1 MIQAAEIAEI
11 PGLQMHNVA
20 HLSFCALRLSTYRL
34 KYIFTCFGIRQG
46 STGRRK
52 IHSCCRS
59 MAGFLLILKK
69 LSSLKET

>member
-46 STGRRK
+46 STGRK
-52 IHSCCRS
+52 IHLCCRS